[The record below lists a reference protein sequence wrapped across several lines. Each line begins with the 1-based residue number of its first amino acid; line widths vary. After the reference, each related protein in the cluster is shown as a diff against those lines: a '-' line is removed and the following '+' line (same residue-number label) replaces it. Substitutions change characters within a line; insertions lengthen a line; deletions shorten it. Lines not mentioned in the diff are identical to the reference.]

1 MTRRQRVQKA
11 VNHETPDRVPIDLG
25 VHFSTGIS
33 AFAYH
38 DLRKHLGLPVDVIDV
53 PDPVQMLAR
62 VDADILER
70 FNCDCML
77 LNAPWEKPQTW
88 NPRGEYKF
96 QIPSKLNM
104 SKNDEGSWIATVG
117 DGKMRMPSGG
127 FFFDGDW
134 LAGSDFDGFED
145 TILKTTPRAEY
156 IYKETDYYTML
167 MAFSAFFHGMDHA
180 CDMYTDPEDVL
191 ESQKHLLEAQLKQA
205 KFMIDRMGKY
215 IQCVAVNGDLGMQHG
230 PMIAPDMFAK
240 FCFPY
245 LKELCG
251 FIHNNS
257 DLKVFIHSCGAI
269 EPLLPQLIEA
279 GIDIVNPVQISA
291 SGMEPALLKEKY
303 GKDLCFW
310 GGGCNTQTVL
320 GMGTPQ
326 DVAQNVKEL
335 VHTFKPG
342 GGFVFNQVHNI
353 MGNVPVE
360 NIVAMFDTAFAE
372 GMYG

>member
-1 MTRRQRVQKA
+1 MTRRQRVLKA
-11 VNHETPDRVPIDLG
+11 LNHETPDRVPIDLG

-38 DLRKHLGLPVDVIDV
+38 DLRKHLGLPVDTIDV

-77 LNAPWEKPQTW
+77 LNMSWAKPQTW

-104 SKNDEGSWIATVG
+104 SKNDEGSWIATIG

-134 LAGSDFDGFED
+134 LGGSDFENFED
-145 TILKTTPRAEY
+145 MILKTTPRAEY

-191 ESQKHLLEAQLKQA
+191 AEHDKLLETQLSQA
-205 KFMIDRMGKY
+205 KFMIDHMGKY
-215 IQCVAVNGDLGMQHG
+215 TQCVALNGDLGMQHG
-230 PMIAPDMFAK
+230 PMIAPDMFEK
-240 FCFPY
+240 FCLPY
-245 LKELCG
+245 LKKLCG
-251 FIHNNS
+251 FIHDNS
-257 DLKVFIHSCGAI
+257 DLKIFIHSCGAI

-279 GIDIVNPVQISA
+279 GIDIINPVQISA
-291 SGMEPALLKEKY
+291 SGMDPALLKEKY
-303 GKDLCFW
+303 GKKLSFW

-320 GMGTPQ
+320 GSGTPQ

-335 VHTFKPG
+335 MHTFKPG

-360 NIVAMFDTAFAE
+360 NIVAMFDTAFEE
-372 GMYG
+372 GKY